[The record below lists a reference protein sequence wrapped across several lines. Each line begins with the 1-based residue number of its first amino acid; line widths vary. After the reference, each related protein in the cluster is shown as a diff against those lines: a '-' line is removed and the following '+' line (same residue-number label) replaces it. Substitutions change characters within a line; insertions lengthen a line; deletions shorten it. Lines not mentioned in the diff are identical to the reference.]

1 MIKTNTLSDLFIS
14 WFGCQFFFSYFF
26 FAAFISWYPYVTCTH
41 DLAIDIF
48 NFVLV
53 WNHLYVLVF
62 MKSFIPLSCRWC
74 RSTAKGLGNLI
85 WDEEHWCMPKHHNL
99 LCSFSGK
106 WKVITFLCMFMQFS
120 IIIISFHVAWSS
132 LIYCY
137 NSYQKGWSRSWPQ
150 AFFSSKTGFC
160 CSKPCNV
167 PMSHR
172 WLNRLSTSLVV
183 HQETWRKH

>member
-1 MIKTNTLSDLFIS
+1 MISICYFYS
-14 WFGCQFFFSYFF
+14 WF
-26 FAAFISWYPYVTCTH
+26 VH
-41 DLAIDIF
+41 IF

-62 MKSFIPLSCRWC
+62 MKSFIALSCRWC
-74 RSTAKGLGNLI
+74 RSTAKCLGNFI
-85 WDEEHWCMPKHHNL
+85 WDEEHWCMPKYHNL

-106 WKVITFLCMFMQFS
+106 WKVIIFLCMFMQFFIT
-120 IIIISFHVAWSS
+120 IIICFHVVWSF

-137 NSYQKGWSRSWPQ
+137 KSYQKGWSRSWPQ

-167 PMSHR
+167 PVSHR

-183 HQETWRKH
+183 HQEPWRNISHRIRQPWCFWVIFYSLKSLRNP